1 MKRKEGRVKWFNEEK
16 GFGFI
21 ERNGEKD
28 IFVHYKEIA
37 SEGRRSLLEG
47 QLVSFFVGET
57 DKGTQATDVVVLA

>member
-47 QLVSFFVGET
+47 QLVSFDIGET
-57 DKGTQATDVVVLA
+57 DRGVQAVEVVVLA

>member
-21 ERNGEKD
+21 EQKDDAD

-37 SEGRRSLLEG
+37 SEGRRTLLEG
-47 QLVSFFVGET
+47 QLVSYDIGET
-57 DKGTQATDVVVLA
+57 DKGVQALEVVVMS

>member
-28 IFVHYKEIA
+28 IFIHYKEIA
-37 SEGRRSLLEG
+37 SKGRRSLLEG
-47 QLVSFFVGET
+47 QLVSFDIGET
-57 DKGTQATDVVVLA
+57 SRGVQATGVVVLS

>member
-47 QLVSFFVGET
+47 QLVSFDIGET
-57 DKGTQATDVVVLA
+57 DRGAQAIGVVVLA

>member
-1 MKRKEGRVKWFNEEK
+1 MRRKEGRVKWFNEEK

-21 ERNGEKD
+21 ERNGQKD

-47 QLVSFFVGET
+47 QLVAFDIGET
-57 DKGTQATDVVVLA
+57 DKGIQAMEVVVLA

>member
-1 MKRKEGRVKWFNEEK
+1 MKRNEGRIKWFNESK

-21 ERNGEKD
+21 EQKGKKD

-47 QLVSFFVGET
+47 QLVAFDIGET
-57 DKGTQATDVVVLA
+57 DKGIQAMEVVVLA